1 LKSKFALSSPGRDG
15 WKSIL
20 LHGAARLFAA
30 VVLVL
35 IVAPGMV
42 WACACGCGVFDVG
55 TPSLIPDGAG
65 GTVWY
70 EFDFMNQ
77 YINWHSSRPAS
88 AASNQ
93 DKQIKTY
100 FNTVGGQY
108 MFNHDW
114 GVMVTVPYTARVFRT
129 SPAEAHPPGP
139 DNDDN
144 LPPNQYR
151 HANFGDVRL
160 WGMYTGLLKDMSLG
174 LLVGIKTP
182 SGDWTYPH
190 FDRDTSIGTGST
202 DLLLGAYKIGTFPS
216 QIGNV
221 NLTLWERPFQ
231 YYLQGQF
238 EYPFLQSDHYMPGKE
253 FDQASGLIYNFGNTG
268 PLNELAPLLTLY
280 TSVRT
285 HDQGSNAVP
294 PTSGYTRML
303 LAPGT
308 EIGWGPLRLYAD
320 VEFPVFQW
328 TNGHQLTAPYLVKT
342 ILSYSF

>member
-1 LKSKFALSSPGRDG
+1 LNSTIALSSPGRDG
-15 WKSIL
+15 WKCTFT
-20 LHGAARLFAA
+20 HAA
-30 VVLVL
+30 VRVIAVAALL
-35 IVAPGMV
+35 LMVAPGMV

-55 TPSLIPDGAG
+55 TPSLIPEGEG

-70 EFDFMNQ
+70 EFDYMNQ

-88 AASNQ
+88 AASNG

-129 SPAEAHPPGP
+129 SDGPGDP
-139 DNDDN
+139 
-144 LPPNQYR
+144 PPNQYE

-202 DLLLGAYKIGTFPS
+202 DLLLGAYKTGTFPS
-216 QIGNV
+216 RIGNV

-231 YYLQGQF
+231 YYLQGQY

-253 FDQASGLIYNFGNTG
+253 FDQASGILYNFGNTG

-285 HDQGSNAVP
+285 HDQGANADP
-294 PTSGYTRML
+294 PDSGYTRML

-308 EIGWGPLRLYAD
+308 EIGWGPLRLYTD

-328 TNGHQLTAPYLVKT
+328 VNGYQLTAPYLVKT

>member
-1 LKSKFALSSPGRDG
+1 MNSTIALSSPGRDG
-15 WKSIL
+15 WKCTFT
-20 LHGAARLFAA
+20 HAA
-30 VVLVL
+30 VRVIAVAALL
-35 IVAPGMV
+35 LMVAPGMV

-55 TPSLIPDGAG
+55 TPSLIPEGEG

-70 EFDFMNQ
+70 EFDYMNQ

-88 AASNQ
+88 AASNG

-129 SPAEAHPPGP
+129 A
-139 DNDDN
+139 NDSGGAD
-144 LPPNQYR
+144 QFE
-151 HANFGDVRL
+151 HGNFGDVRL

-174 LLVGIKTP
+174 LLLGIKTP

-202 DLLLGAYKIGTFPS
+202 DLLLGVYKTGTLPSHIGK
-216 QIGNV
+216 V

-231 YYLQGQF
+231 YYLQGQY

-253 FDQASGLIYNFGNTG
+253 FDQASGIIYNFGQTG

-285 HDQGSNAVP
+285 HDQGSNADP
-294 PTSGYTRML
+294 PNSGYTRMM

-308 EIGWGPLRLYAD
+308 EIGWGPFRLYGD
-320 VEFPVFQW
+320 MEFPVFQW
-328 TNGHQLTAPYLVKT
+328 VNGHQLTAPFLVKT

>member
-1 LKSKFALSSPGRDG
+1 VEKLNLAISLMGKARLSSLWAAAFGVLTVMSLTIAWCSGR
-15 WKSIL
+15 
-20 LHGAARLFAA
+20 A
-30 VVLVL
+30 
-35 IVAPGMV
+35 

-88 AASNQ
+88 AASNS

-100 FNTVGGQY
+100 FSTVGGQY

-129 SPAEAHPPGP
+129 EDTETSHT
-139 DNDDN
+139 
-144 LPPNQYR
+144 NQYE

-202 DLLLGAYKIGTFPS
+202 DLLLGAYKVGTFPS
-216 QIGNV
+216 RIGNV

-231 YYLQGQF
+231 YYLQFQY

-253 FDQASGLIYNFGNTG
+253 FDQASGIIYNFGQTWR
-268 PLNELAPLLTLY
+268 LNELAPLLTLY

-285 HDQGSNAVP
+285 HDQGANANP
-294 PTSGYTRML
+294 PNSGYTRML

-308 EIGWGPLRLYAD
+308 EIGWGPFRLYAD

-328 TNGHQLTAPYLVKT
+328 VNGHQLTTPYLVKT